1 LEAEAGVKPRSPN
14 GRAAARGLDPAS
26 ASNTL
31 SCQRETLHSQ
41 QLRSIKKSID
51 SDHGIYRK
59 PKTADDARE
68 SVDSLI
74 DGRSLQVD
82 LVRLDRTVP
91 VAGCVAS

>member
-1 LEAEAGVKPRSPN
+1 MCLQESPVATVIESLLRSPIRIN
-14 GRAAARGLDPAS
+14 APGDCNRALGQSSGAS
-26 ASNTL
+26 SHA
-31 SCQRETLHSQ
+31 CP
-41 QLRSIKKSID
+41 
-51 SDHGIYRK
+51 YRK
-59 PKTADDARE
+59 RKTADDARE